1 METLS
6 NDVTAYIVTNVISIT
21 DGQIYLD
28 QKLFTG
34 GQRPAVNIGL
44 SVSRVGSSAQNK
56 AMKKVGGA
64 LKMLMGEYR
73 KMAGEQT
80 SGAASTSPVMIRGA
94 RCLQL
99 FNQKGMPP
107 ALGFFLHRGALGPI
121 CHVHDTPPG
130 DGMVSCCVRVWTG
143 WRLVAGGFCMC
154 V

>member
-28 QKLFTG
+28 AKLFTG
-34 GQRPAVNIGL
+34 GQRPAVNIGSARPLPVAVQCVMFFLFLPEQVHISGVRGEPFNFSGL

-73 KMAGEQT
+73 KMAGEQ
-80 SGAASTSPVMIRGA
+80 SLGGGAVSPVMIRGA

-99 FNQKGMPP
+99 FNQKGMSLNPS
-107 ALGFFLHRGALGPI
+107 LSF
-121 CHVHDTPPG
+121 
-130 DGMVSCCVRVWTG
+130 VSTR
-143 WRLVAGGFCMC
+143 
-154 V
+154 